1 MPDAIY
7 NLILDDVTTL
17 SEVVLPAWNR
27 AVRKQI
33 KLFPSEILTL
43 PWQIIIPDFQADVEE
58 AYEEQ
63 ICMSYRVGVALLWEG
78 NQTLEDGLR
87 TIINSIRDVRQ
98 ALYVPVLPTASTG
111 TDPGGVFDVSIDFN
125 PPFDV
130 SAIPLNVDYSL
141 MRLTYK
147 SWELRNG

>member
-7 NLILDDVTTL
+7 NLILADVQTL
-17 SEVVLPAWNR
+17 SAAVLPAWNQ

-33 KLFPSEILTL
+33 KLFPSELLTL

-58 AYEEQ
+58 AYEGQ
-63 ICMSYRVGVALLWEG
+63 ICMGYRVGVALLWEG
-78 NQTLEDGLR
+78 NQTLETGLAD
-87 TIINSIRDVRQ
+87 IIEKIRDVRQ
-98 ALYVPVLPTASTG
+98 ALYLPTLPTASTG
-111 TDPGGVFDVSIDFN
+111 LDPGGVFEVSVSFN

-141 MRLTYK
+141 MQFNWK